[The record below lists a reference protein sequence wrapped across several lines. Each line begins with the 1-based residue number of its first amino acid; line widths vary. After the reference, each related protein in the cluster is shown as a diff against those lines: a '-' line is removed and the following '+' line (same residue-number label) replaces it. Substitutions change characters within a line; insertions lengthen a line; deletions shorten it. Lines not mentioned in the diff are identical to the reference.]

1 LIDIPGH
8 PFIMSIATTYVARD
22 DEGERAVEEVA
33 RLAYD
38 YFNRLSRS
46 SSYGRVISY
55 K

>member
-1 LIDIPGH
+1 
-8 PFIMSIATTYVARD
+8 MSVTTSYVARN
-22 DEGERAVEEVA
+22 DEGEHAVEEVA

-38 YFNRLSRS
+38 YFSRLSRS